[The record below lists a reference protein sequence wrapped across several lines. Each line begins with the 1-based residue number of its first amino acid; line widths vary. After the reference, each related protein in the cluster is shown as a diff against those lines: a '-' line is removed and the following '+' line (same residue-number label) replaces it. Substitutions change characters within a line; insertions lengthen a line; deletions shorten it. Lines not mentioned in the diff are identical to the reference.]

1 MSQSVLA
8 IDDQPEIH
16 QLLEVRL
23 KPEGLLIHHA
33 LNAAEGMHKALT
45 LQPDLILLDIDMP
58 EVSGF
63 ELCERLGSDPRTS
76 AIPIIFL
83 TGAVAIATKVKGFD
97 LGAVDYVTKPFDAAE
112 LRARVRSALRT
123 KRYQDLLAARA
134 NVDAL
139 TGLWNRAHFN
149 RQLPTAIDAAR
160 RYGRNVCLAILDLD
174 HFKRLND
181 TYGHP
186 FGDQVLQAV
195 GEGLSASVR
204 SVDVAC
210 RYGGEEFA
218 IILDETS
225 LQEGLVAAQRMRE
238 MLARVNLRP
247 KGEKVPIT
255 ASIGIAGTEQ
265 FLVPGT
271 LTMAALI
278 SAADRALYV
287 AKHAGR
293 DRVCLAEV
301 SVEPLGELKA
311 YGVARATG

>member
-1 MSQSVLA
+1 MSQTVLA

-23 KPEGLLIHHA
+23 KPEGLHIHHA
-33 LNAAEGMHKALT
+33 LDAAEGMRKALN

-63 ELCERLGSDPRTS
+63 ELCQRLNADQQTS
-76 AIPIIFL
+76 SIPIIFL
-83 TGAVAIATKVKGFD
+83 TGAVAVATKVKGFD

-149 RQLPTAIDAAR
+149 RQLASALEAVR
-160 RYGRNVCLAILDLD
+160 RYGRKVCLAILDLD
-174 HFKRLND
+174 YFKRLND

-204 SVDVAC
+204 SVDAAC

-218 IILDETS
+218 TILDDTT
-225 LQEGLVAAQRMRE
+225 LKEGLVAAQRMRDA
-238 MLARVNLRP
+238 LAKLDLRP
-247 KGEKVPIT
+247 RGERVPIK
-255 ASIGIAGTEQ
+255 ASIGIACTDQ
-265 FLVPGT
+265 FNEPAM

-278 SAADRALYV
+278 GAADRALYS

-293 DRVCLAEV
+293 DQICTAEV
-301 SVEPLGELKA
+301 FIEPLGEP
-311 YGVARATG
+311 ARRTA

>member
-16 QLLEVRL
+16 QLLDVRL
-23 KPEGLLIHHA
+23 KPEGLTIHHA
-33 LNAAEGMHKALT
+33 LDAAEGMQKALT
-45 LQPDLILLDIDMP
+45 LQPDLILLDVDMP

-63 ELCERLGSDPRTS
+63 ELCQRLGTNLLTS
-76 AIPIIFL
+76 SIPIIFL

-149 RQLPTAIDAAR
+149 RQLPTALDAAR
-160 RYGRNVCLAILDLD
+160 RYGRRVCLAILDLD

-204 SVDVAC
+204 SVDAAC

-218 IILDETS
+218 IILAETS
-225 LQEGLVAAQRMRE
+225 LQAGLITAQRMRD
-238 MLARVNLRP
+238 MLSRVDLRP
-247 KGEKVPIT
+247 RGERVPIK
-255 ASIGIAGTEQ
+255 ASIGLACTEQ
-265 FLVPGT
+265 FPAPST
-271 LTMAALI
+271 LTMGALI
-278 SAADRALYV
+278 SAADRALYS

-293 DRVCLAEV
+293 DRICMAEV
-301 SVEPLGELKA
+301 PVEPMGELK
-311 YGVARATG
+311 T